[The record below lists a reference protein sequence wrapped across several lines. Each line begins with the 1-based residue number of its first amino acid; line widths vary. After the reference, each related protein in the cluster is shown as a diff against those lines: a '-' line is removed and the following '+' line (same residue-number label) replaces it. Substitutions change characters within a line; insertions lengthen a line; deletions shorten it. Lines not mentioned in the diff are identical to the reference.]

1 VDIIER
7 LKIQLIRKGIPPAKA
22 ENVAFNHLY
31 KSGVVDREGKLT
43 SKGVARSRLTPAQR
57 AYQRAG
63 RSPSDGS
70 YYDPY
75 DNKIKEG

>member
-1 VDIIER
+1 
-7 LKIQLIRKGIPPAKA
+7 
-22 ENVAFNHLY
+22 
-31 KSGVVDREGKLT
+31 VDREGKLT